1 MKSNKLGL
9 EQSNLWNLN
18 IEVESLKLQEEEII
32 SKVNEIIKRYG
43 MM

>member
-1 MKSNKLGL
+1 VKSTKLGL

>member
-1 MKSNKLGL
+1 MKSTKLGL